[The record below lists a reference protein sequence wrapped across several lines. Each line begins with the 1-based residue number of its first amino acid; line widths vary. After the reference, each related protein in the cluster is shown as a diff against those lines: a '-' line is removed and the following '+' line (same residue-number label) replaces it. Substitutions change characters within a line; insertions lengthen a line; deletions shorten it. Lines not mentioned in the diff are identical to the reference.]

1 MKVSKTEEHGLR
13 LAMTLAKEGRQM
25 TISSLAERE
34 KLSEALIAKLLGML
48 RKGVVVRAELGR
60 KGGYELAASPQE
72 ISVAKV
78 VRSLG
83 PALFR
88 GCLEVG
94 VKKPSAVDCAHV
106 EDCGLRPVWAI
117 IEEKITHMAGART
130 AEVFPAEEMRR
141 YILEAGREPVERDTL
156 YNVVGEEGA

>member
-25 TISSLAERE
+25 TISALAERE

-48 RKGVVVRAELGR
+48 RKGGVVRAERGR
-60 KGGYELAASPQE
+60 KGGYELAAPPEE
-72 ISVAKV
+72 ISVARV

-88 GCLEVG
+88 GCLEEG
-94 VKKPSAVDCAHV
+94 QKKPMALDCAHV
-106 EDCGLRPVWAI
+106 DDCGLRPVWAI
-117 IEEKITHMAGART
+117 IEEKITHMLVQVSLADLVRR
-130 AEVFPAEEMRR
+130 EEEMARR
-141 YILEAGREPVERDTL
+141 VREIWPHPGQGDL
-156 YNVVGEEGA
+156 S

>member
-48 RKGVVVRAELGR
+48 RKGGVVRAERGR

-117 IEEKITHMAGART
+117 IEEKITHMLDKVSLEDLVRR
-130 AEVFPAEEMRR
+130 ESEMERR
-141 YILEAGREPVERDTL
+141 VREIWPHLNPDDS
-156 YNVVGEEGA
+156 